1 MSNNFTNIK
10 GSAGVVAKAAAK
22 MLHDELVF
30 CNAISKAN
38 ESDYDG
44 KNGYSAGDTI
54 YVNKPARF
62 VPQTTFDITSSMQ
75 DIVEER
81 VPLVLDTISTVGVNI
96 NSLEFATVIQLKSCL
111 ERVVK
116 PAVQSIAQD
125 VESRFLIKAMNA
137 VANTVGTAGVT
148 TFDTDT
154 VLAAREKMSKYLA
167 PKDDNRYLLFDST
180 SMRSAV
186 NARKGL
192 FNNQEALAKSFKSGA
207 LGYADGYAWMENE
220 LVPVHTRGTATGAIT
235 VTTTV
240 STEGAATIALTGT
253 GSQTLLLGDV
263 FTIGSVFAVHPITKK
278 VYPFLQQFVVTANNT
293 ASSGSYT
300 GVAISPAIYTS
311 ASKGLQNV
319 DSFPQSG
326 ATVTLVG
333 AASTAYTQN
342 MFFHKNAFRM
352 VSAPLIIPK
361 AVEWAVQE
369 TYQGVSVSIIRAFDV
384 LQRRMI
390 TRVDFLGGL
399 LAERPEWAVRGT
411 S

>member
-333 AASTAYTQN
+333 AASTANTQN